1 MFKNG
6 DKVICINPYD
16 YKHITYGELE
26 LYKTYNIL
34 LDVHNDEV
42 RLVERPG
49 YIYVTKRFVLLTEFR
64 KRKIKKIC
72 SKMYY

>member
-6 DKVICINPYD
+6 DKVVCI
-16 YKHITYGELE
+16 KHNTYVGITFGELE

-34 LDVHNDEV
+34 IDVYNDEV

-49 YIYVTKRFVLLTEFR
+49 YIFIARRFILLTEYR
-64 KRKIKKIC
+64 KQKIERIKN
-72 SKMYY
+72 